1 MEDSKRFSKMALF
14 DSRKTLFYPWRAFIW
29 LLEDNWREISF
40 PRWLYLTLGRLS
52 LPLGRQLKRNI
63 FSKKTLFD
71 SLKTLEEKYLFQDD
85 SIWPPP
91 PPPTIWCHRLLEK
104 LIGQPNFSLNIEQK
118 VEQTWKNGF
127 CFLYFLT
134 SCIVVEN
141 IFGTRSQILGTSK
154 RKKAPKNGIFL
165 KNVCLLSLLLLGQL
179 KLGSIF
185 PDLGLR
191 TLPGFHFLSKFYLSW
206 FFTSVNNRRCSRRRE
221 M

>member
-40 PRWLYLTLGRLS
+40 PRWLNLTAAAAADHLMSSSVGETDWSAQFFPEHWTEGGTDVEKWFLF
-52 LPLGRQLKRNI
+52 LI
-63 FSKKTLFD
+63 LFD
-71 SLKTLEEKYLFQDD
+71 IVHCGRKHFWD
-85 SIWPPP
+85 PV
-91 PPPTIWCHRLLEK
+91 
-104 LIGQPNFSLNIEQK
+104 PNSGNL
-118 VEQTWKNGF
+118 
-127 CFLYFLT
+127 
-134 SCIVVEN
+134 S
-141 IFGTRSQILGTSK
+141 
-154 RKKAPKNGIFL
+154 KAPKNGIFL

>member
-1 MEDSKRFSKMALF
+1 MFSSLFSAQTLEDSKRFSK
-14 DSRKTLFYPWRAFIW
+14 I
-29 LLEDNWREISF
+29 
-40 PRWLYLTLGRLS
+40 
-52 LPLGRQLKRNI
+52 
-63 FSKKTLFD
+63 TLFD
-71 SLKTLEEKYLFQDD
+71 SGNTLFDSWKTLFESWKTIEEKYLFQDD
-85 SIWPPP
+85 SIWPP